1 MTTTAKIPPKVKL
14 AKTTQEWEG
23 LYDYVVLING
33 SKYVYL
39 RKTLFGDWEA
49 YKDGKR
55 FGIRWKTRK
64 SIVKWL
70 TKKYSEDA
78 EAATVTE

>member
-1 MTTTAKIPPKVKL
+1 M
-14 AKTTQEWEG
+14 
-23 LYDYVVLING
+23 NG

-39 RKTLFGDWEA
+39 RKTGHGDWEA

-55 FGIRWKTRK
+55 FGFRWNTRK
-64 SIVKWL
+64 DIVKWL

-78 EAATVTE
+78 EAAKATK